1 MSTKQTSQPTTNS
14 AGDHSM
20 IGADRTKALFAVFIV
35 CILWGTTWLASS
47 IGVKYVPP
55 LELAGLR
62 HLIGGGLY
70 VSLFFI
76 KKFPLPTRTQF
87 IRIFWMSIIMFVMSS
102 GSSVLSVVYIPSGL
116 GAVIGAMTPIWMVLF
131 SLIAIRGVK
140 FNATIIIGI
149 ILGFGGIILVFN
161 DYMIEMFDSKFAL
174 GIFYGL
180 IASITWAIGTFST
193 GRHAKKMNPYVSIG
207 WQMFFSGVILTILS
221 FLTEKHVDILSIP
234 YQGWY
239 SIFYLVIIGSIVA
252 FTAFVY
258 ALKRL
263 PSAQVSIHAY
273 VNPIVAIIIGNLIQ
287 NEKLTFFVMTGT
299 AITLFGVYLVNLG
312 FKRNASTED
321 D

>member
-1 MSTKQTSQPTTNS
+1 MSTEQTSQPTTNS
-14 AGDHSM
+14 SSDHSM

-47 IGVKYVPP
+47 IGVKYVPA

-70 VSLFFI
+70 VSVFFI

-87 IRIFWMSIIMFVMSS
+87 IRIFWMSIIMFVISS
-102 GSSVLSVVYIPSGL
+102 GSSALSVVYIPSGL

-131 SLIAIRGVK
+131 SLLAIRGVK
-140 FNATIIIGI
+140 FNATIITGI
-149 ILGFGGIILVFN
+149 ILGFAGIMVVFH
-161 DYMIEMFDSKFAL
+161 DYMTEMFESKFAL

-193 GRHAKKMNPYVSIG
+193 GRHAKDMNPYISIG
-207 WQMFFSGVILTILS
+207 WQMLLSGIMLTILS

-234 YQGWY
+234 KQGWY
-239 SIFYLVIIGSIVA
+239 SIFYLVVIGSIVA
-252 FTAFVY
+252 FIAFVY

-273 VNPIVAIIIGNLIQ
+273 VNPIVAIIVGNLIQ

-312 FKRNASTED
+312 FKRNTSTEM
-321 D
+321 

>member
-1 MSTKQTSQPTTNS
+1 MSTEQTSQPTTNS
-14 AGDHSM
+14 SSDHSM

-47 IGVKYVPP
+47 IGVKYVPA

-70 VSLFFI
+70 VSVFFI

-87 IRIFWMSIIMFVMSS
+87 IRIFWMSIIMFVISS
-102 GSSVLSVVYIPSGL
+102 GSSALSVVYIPSGL

-131 SLIAIRGVK
+131 SLLAIRGVK
-140 FNATIIIGI
+140 FNATIITGI
-149 ILGFGGIILVFN
+149 ILGFAGIMVVFQ
-161 DYMIEMFDSKFAL
+161 DYMTEMFESKFAL

-193 GRHAKKMNPYVSIG
+193 GRHAKDMNPYISIG
-207 WQMFFSGVILTILS
+207 WQMLLSGIMLTILS

-234 YQGWY
+234 KQGWY
-239 SIFYLVIIGSIVA
+239 SIFYLVVIGSIVA
-252 FTAFVY
+252 FIAFVY

-273 VNPIVAIIIGNLIQ
+273 VNPIVAIIVGNLIQ

-299 AITLFGVYLVNLG
+299 AITLFGVHLVNLG
-312 FKRNASTED
+312 FKRNTSTEM
-321 D
+321 